1 MNFYKERVI
10 KMLLHLKGICKSYLG
25 ETILS
30 NISMKIERGE
40 KIGLVGVNGAGKST
54 LLKIIAGD
62 TPSDQGEIS
71 IGKAMKIGYLHQ
83 HSGLQMDNTI
93 WCEML
98 NVFAELLEVEKQLR
112 QLEKTM
118 SDPSLEGNTVKF
130 DDIMNRYAT
139 KSQWFMEQGGY
150 EIEGKIRRMLNGMGF
165 QNRSMNTPVHK
176 LSGGQKTRLA
186 LAKILLQQPDL
197 LMLDEP
203 TNHLDFTTLTWLEG
217 YLRSYPGAIL
227 VVSHDRYFLDTLVNV
242 IYEIERTEA
251 RRYTG
256 NYSKYVESKVKNRA
270 IHAKKYDLQQQQIG
284 KMEDYIR
291 RNITMATSSKSAKNK
306 RKQLERVKRLEQP
319 LKNLKLLQLSFPLEK
334 TSHKDVLQVR
344 DISISFRENYEQ
356 KSLMQHINF
365 QLQRGDKVAL
375 IGPNGIGKSTLLKT
389 LLKDYQ
395 PDSGVIEWGHGVSI
409 GYYDQEQ
416 ATLHPDNTV
425 LNEVWSR
432 FPHIE
437 EASIRSVLGNFL
449 FTSEDVFK
457 KIASLSGGEKA
468 RVALAKLMLQ
478 KANVLMMDE
487 PTNHLDLYSKEVL
500 EQALLNYEGT
510 LFFISHDRYFLNK
523 LANKMLELQATGVIL
538 FNGNYDDYVSAK
550 SQNDKQS
557 LLLNN

>member
-1 MNFYKERVI
+1 
-10 KMLLHLKGICKSYLG
+10 MLLQLKGICKSYLG
-25 ETILS
+25 DTILS

-40 KIGLVGVNGAGKST
+40 KMGLIGVNGVGKST

-62 TPSDQGEIS
+62 TSYDNGEIN
-71 IGKAMKIGYLHQ
+71 IGKAMKIGYLRQ

-93 WCEML
+93 WSEML
-98 NVFAELLEVEKQLR
+98 NVFTELRGVEQELRELECA
-112 QLEKTM
+112 M
-118 SDPSLEGNTVKF
+118 SEPSLVDNTVKF
-130 DDIMNRYAT
+130 DNMMNRYAT
-139 KSQWFMEQGGY
+139 KSEWFMEQGGY
-150 EIEGKIRRMLNGMGF
+150 EIEAKIRRMLNGMGF
-165 QNRSMNTPVHK
+165 KNKSMNTPIHK

-186 LAKILLQQPDL
+186 LAKILLEQPDL

-203 TNHLDFTTLTWLEG
+203 TNHLDFTTLAWLEG

-227 VVSHDRYFLDTLVNV
+227 VVSHDRYFLDSLVNV

-251 RRYTG
+251 IRYTG
-256 NYSKYVESKVKNRA
+256 NYSKYVESKMKNRD
-270 IHAKKYDLQQQQIG
+270 IHAKKYNLQQQQIG
-284 KMEDYIR
+284 KMEDYIQ
-291 RNITMATSSKSAKNK
+291 RNITMATSSKSAKNR
-306 RKQLERVKRLEQP
+306 RKQLERIERLEKP
-319 LKNLKLLQLSFPLEK
+319 KRDLKQVQMSFPLEK
-334 TSHKDVLQVR
+334 PSHKDVLQVR
-344 DISISFRENYEQ
+344 DMSISFMEQYEQ
-356 KSLMQHINF
+356 KSLMKHINF

-375 IGPNGIGKSTLLKT
+375 IGPNGVGKSTLLKT

-416 ATLHPDNTV
+416 STLHPDNTV
-425 LNEVWSR
+425 LNELWSR
-432 FPHIE
+432 FPHSE

-449 FTSEDVFK
+449 FTSEDVYK
-457 KIASLSGGEKA
+457 KISSLSGGEKA

-487 PTNHLDLYSKEVL
+487 PTNHLDLFSKEVL

-523 LANKMLELQATGVIL
+523 LADKMLELHSTGVIA
-538 FNGNYDDYVSAK
+538 FNGNYDDYVTAK

-557 LLLNN
+557 LLLKS